1 MSAGPPEKRARGVA
15 HRVETA
21 RYPDDLARELEH
33 ERHAHQRAVADAEEQ
48 RRRAQALDRLSTA
61 MVAGG
66 TLDELLHRLLEI
78 FVDFAQVDVG
88 VVRLRD
94 GDRLCSRAAVGL
106 EDEVAA
112 GFSLPVED
120 GAFADATGP
129 GALVISSAAA
139 EAACRSEHIRS
150 KGVGALYCLPLVDCE
165 QLVGVVYLGAFREH
179 ELSHEPSHALS
190 GEQTQLLHDLATRAA
205 AAVSRHAAHER
216 LEHVVRS
223 REQVLAIVAHDLRN
237 PLSVITLAANSL
249 LQRLPDSSARRPVE
263 RILRGAHR
271 ADRLIRD
278 LLDIS
283 AIESGRFSIE
293 SRHLEMADV
302 ILAALESQQS
312 LAAGAS
318 VILATD
324 LSPELSTVEGDEER
338 LHEVLENLIG
348 NAIKFTGQ
356 AGQVTVGA
364 SGQGSEILV
373 WVKDSGSGIAPDLI
387 PHLFEPFW
395 QATKTDRRGTGLGL
409 TICKAIVEAHGGR
422 IWVQSKVGA
431 GTTMFFTIPAALGRA
446 PRVPS
451 VEVSNILM
459 VDDRPENLLA
469 LKAILERPEYRL
481 VTAKSG
487 EEALS
492 AALRERFAVA
502 LIDVAMPGM
511 NGLEVAVHLK
521 ELERSRD
528 IPIIFITAF
537 GDDPEEIHRAYSAG
551 GADYLVKPLDAEIV
565 RKKVAVFVDLSRR
578 RQGNG
583 SSPADRNSNS

>member
-1 MSAGPPEKRARGVA
+1 MRARGVA
-15 HRVETA
+15 HLVEA
-21 RYPDDLARELEH
+21 RYPDDLAAELEQ
-33 ERHAHQRAVADAEEQ
+33 ERCAHQRAVAEAEHQ
-48 RRRAQALDRLSTA
+48 RRVAQALDRLSTA

-66 TLDELLHRLLEI
+66 TVDQLLHRLLEM
-78 FVDFAQVDVG
+78 FVDVAQVDAG
-88 VVRLRD
+88 VVRVCE
-94 GDRLCSRAAVGL
+94 GERLHSRAAVGL

-112 GFSLPVED
+112 GFSLPVEHGID
-120 GAFADATGP
+120 GAD
-129 GALVISSAAA
+129 GAESSAAFVSFA
-139 EAACRSEHIRS
+139 AADAACRSEHMRS
-150 KGVGALYCLPLVDCE
+150 KGVRALHCLRLDAGDR
-165 QLVGVVYLGAFREH
+165 LAGVVYLGALRE
-179 ELSHEPSHALS
+179 HALS
-190 GEQTQLLHDLATRAA
+190 EEQTQLLHDLAPRAA
-205 AAVSRHAAHER
+205 AAVARHAAHEA
-216 LEHVVRS
+216 LEHVVRA
-223 REQVLAIVAHDLRN
+223 REKVLAIVAHDLRN

-263 RILRGAHR
+263 RILRGAQR

-283 AIESGRFSIE
+283 AIEAGRFSIE
-293 SRHLEMADV
+293 TRNLDMADV
-302 ILAALESQQS
+302 ILAALESQHG
-312 LAAGAS
+312 LAADAS
-318 VILATD
+318 VIIATD
-324 LSPELSTVEGDEER
+324 LSPELPSVAGDEER
-338 LHEVLENLIG
+338 LHEVFENLVG
-348 NAIKFTGQ
+348 NAIKFTSPG
-356 AGQVTVGA
+356 GQVTVGA
-364 SGQGSEILV
+364 GGQDSELLV
-373 WVKDSGSGIAPDLI
+373 WVKDSGSGIAPELI
-387 PHLFEPFW
+387 PRLFEPFW

-422 IWVQSKVGA
+422 IWVQSTVGA
-431 GTTMFFTIPAALGRA
+431 GTTMFFTIPAAATRA
-446 PRVPS
+446 PRAEP
-451 VEVSNILM
+451 VEVSNILL

-469 LKAILERPEYRL
+469 LEAILARPEYRL
-481 VTAKSG
+481 VKARSG

-578 RQGNG
+578 RQGNE
-583 SSPADRNSNS
+583 SSQTDRNDDS